1 MTTTVIF
8 DLDGV
13 LVDSRAVFVSCV
25 NHAFAKLGL
34 PVRTTEELL
43 PYIGPPFAYAFGEL
57 LGVPHD
63 AEIVTACI
71 DGYRERYKTASL
83 TETTVAPG
91 IPEAL
96 AALDGRRKAVA
107 TSKPLALTEPL
118 LEAMGLRAHFEVV
131 AGPDLKARAEG
142 KTETLGR
149 ALHELGPTR
158 AVMVGDR
165 SFDIVAAQAHGIPA
179 IGVTWGI
186 GTPLELHDAGA
197 DRVIERPEDLPAVAA
212 VLLDD

>member
-13 LVDSRAVFVSCV
+13 LVDSRAVFLSCV
-25 NHAFAKLGL
+25 RHAFEQLEL
-34 PVRTTEELL
+34 PPRTDAELL
-43 PYIGPPFAYAFGEL
+43 PYLGPPFAYAFGEL

-63 AEIVTACI
+63 APIVAACI

-83 TETTVAPG
+83 TETTVEPG

-96 AALDGRRKAVA
+96 DALEHRRAVA
-107 TSKPLALTEPL
+107 TSKPLAFTEPL
-118 LEAMGLRAHFEVV
+118 LEAMGLRAYFEVV
-131 AGPDLKARAEG
+131 AGPELTARAEH

-149 ALHELGPTR
+149 ALAALGETR

-165 SFDIVAAQAHGIPA
+165 SFDVIAARAHGIGV

-186 GTPLELHDAGA
+186 GTAQELADA
-197 DRVIERPEDLPAVAA
+197 DRLIAHPSELPAAA
-212 VLLDD
+212 DVLLGH